1 MLTDNDRKDRE
12 QDRAF
17 EQSQPDRTENKQDKS
32 RGEAQEKEAFD
43 TLDTFESS
51 DQSAEPA
58 NPDWKTEMSGSFA
71 DPEIKKTK
79 KPISRFKKALLI
91 LAGLLILGLAAAGTY
106 VMAFYSDIREPQR
119 ILLDEVNF
127 EEKAGNGAEDEG
139 YDVDAAFYNHIV
151 NVALLGFDRGWGREK
166 MGEELFRPDALA
178 IFSIDFE
185 KEEVSVVRIP
195 RDSYVPIH
203 GMGNMHDKINHSYY
217 YGYHYGDQEDPH
229 QAGIEYTIQ
238 TVSNVL
244 GNIPIHY
251 YVSVD
256 MYSVI
261 ELVDAMGGIYYE
273 VEETIYDEHWDI
285 GRVLV
290 PEGPQ
295 IMDGKTYLRYLQY
308 RGDTGDTGR
317 IDRQMSLL
325 KETFKYLRE
334 EGRITDIPATYR
346 IYKDYVET
354 DLTYTQIA
362 AIAYFA
368 RDLDLSNESLHFHTL
383 PGDHQTKDGIYYMVL
398 KQDERLRIIEEAF
411 GVEAE
416 RWAHIVL
423 EDSPEYI
430 EEQERKRRE
439 EEGEEKERARDSIF
453 DDDWFND
460 RDDQDQDRPEE
471 NVDQSGDTG
480 QDLKAVPELRGMSVQ
495 EAEAALRE
503 SGFRVGEIREAYYDR
518 LDPGLVWRSEPSVGT
533 EAQAGAIIDLIVSSE
548 SEPDN
553 DDNDH
558 DDDADHADDQETGAG
573 Q

>member
-1 MLTDNDRKDRE
+1 MDNDRKDKD
-12 QDRAF
+12 QDQAF
-17 EQSQPDRTENKQDKS
+17 EQGQQDTTENKQDKS
-32 RGEAQEKEAFD
+32 RGESQEEETFE
-43 TLDTFESS
+43 TLDTFDSS
-51 DQSAEPA
+51 HQSGEPA
-58 NPDWKTEMSGSFA
+58 NPDWKTEMSGVFV
-71 DPEIKKTK
+71 DPEIKKIK
-79 KPISRFKKALLI
+79 KPISRFKKALLVM
-91 LAGLLILGLAAAGTY
+91 AGLLILGLAGMGTY
-106 VMAFYSDIREPQR
+106 VMAFYSDVREPQR
-119 ILLDEVNF
+119 ILLDDVTF
-127 EEKAGNGAEDEG
+127 ENEALSGAEDER
-139 YDVDAAFYNHIV
+139 YDVDAAFSDHVV
-151 NVALLGFDRGWGREK
+151 NIALLGFDRGWGREK
-166 MGEELFRPDALA
+166 MGEYLFRPDMLA

-203 GMGNMHDKINHSYY
+203 GMGHMHDKINHSYF
-217 YGYHYGDQEDPH
+217 YGYHYGDQEDPD
-229 QAGIEYTIQ
+229 QAGIKYTIQ

-273 VEETIYDEHWDI
+273 VDETIYDEHWEI

-317 IDRQMSLL
+317 IDRQMNLL

-334 EGRITDIPATYR
+334 EGRITDIPVTYR
-346 IYKDYVET
+346 IFKDYVET
-354 DLTYTQIA
+354 DLTYTQVA
-362 AIAYFA
+362 AMAYFA

-416 RWAHIVL
+416 RWAPIVL

-439 EEGEEKERARDSIF
+439 EEREEEDEGRGSIF

-460 RDDQDQDRPEE
+460 GDDEDQDRPEE
-471 NVDQSGDTG
+471 NGDAG
-480 QDLKAVPELRGMSVQ
+480 QDLTAVPELRGMSVQ
-495 EAEAALRE
+495 EAAAALEER
-503 SGFRVGEIREAYYDR
+503 SFRVGEIRETYYDR
-518 LDPGLVWRSEPSVGT
+518 LDPGLVWHSEPKVGT
-533 EAQAGAIIDLIVSSE
+533 EAQAGAIIDLVVSKGP
-548 SEPDN
+548 EPDN
-553 DDNDH
+553 DDEDH
-558 DDDADHADDQETGAG
+558 EDSEDHEENQDHEEN
-573 Q
+573 